1 MSALHR
7 RGSVMERQAA
17 MLQQVEIMEAP
28 QMAALESHA
37 TGRARPVWVHS
48 KSQAPYLFRPWMNP
62 CVPGEWP
69 YDLQALRGTQ
79 DYEDIIDWFARKHP
93 HLQREDFDTVDR
105 ELARCAG
112 GRQISVHV
120 KRDPE
125 EYDLL
130 LMFTLFGYPP
140 TSGYPYAEVEAF
152 EALHTT
158 VPAIDRLWLTALVR
172 TCPGRYEDRHLVR

>member
-1 MSALHR
+1 
-7 RGSVMERQAA
+7 
-17 MLQQVEIMEAP
+17 MLQQVEITETP
-28 QMAALESHA
+28 QMTALESHA
-37 TGRARPVWVHS
+37 PGRARPVWVHS

-105 ELARCAG
+105 ELVRCAG
-112 GRQISVHV
+112 GREISVEV
-120 KRDPE
+120 GRDPE
-125 EYDLL
+125 EYNLH
-130 LMFTLFGYPP
+130 LMFRFFGYSPI
-140 TSGYPYAEVEAF
+140 SGYPYAEVEAF

-158 VPAIDRLWLTALVR
+158 VPAIDRLWRVVLVS
-172 TCPGRYEDRHLVR
+172 TWPGRFEDRHLVR